1 MKLLRDSREMKYAY
15 NINNS
20 PNNPKTKK
28 ISFNSLQKNF
38 YEDLINSDINI
49 KSNRHVL
56 KAIKSKSIKE
66 SVYCNKVVP
75 KEWRT
80 MLGYQNHVYG
90 VIDKDPAFAIYIGRS
105 QKELNNKNGFQ
116 IQKLKSA
123 NETTSFEDKPIP
135 DFIKN
140 YLAKSDDKAEEKFQ
154 KTVEVDKKNEG
165 EKSNTVEKIKFMRRP
180 SQFYQKG
187 LMNEKNMVI
196 DDKLISS
203 KLDEYRAKYDLNK
216 YMHEIKNKKTLDKEK
231 KELNIFTPNTKSRD
245 SDYRQFLRTKT
256 QNDKEHVLRS
266 SIYYNLISEDDIK
279 DKNKFKF
286 RDTLFRK
293 KLSPINTKSGAFTSK
308 YNRESNRILEIT
320 NPKIKRD
327 LELINYYG
335 PLYTHCNICNNRNI
349 EFYQNSEPNQTLKL
363 LHFLKRIKLGDEKE
377 DKKD

>member
-279 DKNKFKF
+279 DKNKLKF
-286 RDTLFRK
+286 RDTLLRK

-335 PLYTHCNICNNRNI
+335 PLYTHCKICNNRNI

>member
-75 KEWRT
+75 REWRT

-123 NETTSFEDKPIP
+123 NETTSLEDKPIP

-140 YLAKSDDKAEEKFQ
+140 YLAKSDDKEEEKLK
-154 KTVEVDKKNEG
+154 KTVGVDKKNEV
-165 EKSNTVEKIKFMRRP
+165 EKSNTVDKIKFVRRP
-180 SQFYQKG
+180 SQLYQKG

-216 YMHEIKNKKTLDKEK
+216 YMHEIKNKKTLDQEK
-231 KELNIFTPNTKSRD
+231 KELNILTPNTKSRD

-308 YNRESNRILEIT
+308 YNKESNRILEIT

>member
-1 MKLLRDSREMKYAY
+1 MKYAY

-49 KSNRHVL
+49 KNNRHVL
-56 KAIKSKSIKE
+56 KAIKSRSIKE
-66 SVYCNKVVP
+66 SVYSNKVVP

-105 QKELNNKNGFQ
+105 QKELNNNNAFQ
-116 IQKLKSA
+116 TQKLKSI
-123 NETTSFEDKPIP
+123 NETTSLEEKPIP

-140 YLAKSDDKAEEKFQ
+140 YLAKSEDKTEEKTQ
-154 KTVEVDKKNEG
+154 KKVEVDKKSEG
-165 EKSNTVEKIKFMRRP
+165 EKNNTVDKIKFMRRP
-180 SQFYQKG
+180 SQLFQKG
-187 LMNEKNMVI
+187 LMNEKNTMI

-203 KLDEYRAKYDLNK
+203 KLDEYRVKYDLNK
-216 YMHEIKNKKTLDKEK
+216 YMHEIKNKKTLDQDK
-231 KELNIFTPNTKSRD
+231 KELYNFTPNPKSRD

-266 SIYYNLISEDDIK
+266 SIYYNLISEDDVK
-279 DKNKFKF
+279 DKNNFKF
-286 RDTLFRK
+286 RNTLLRK
-293 KLSPINTKSGAFTSK
+293 KLSPINTKSGAFSSK
-308 YNRESNRILEIT
+308 YNRETNRILEIT

-335 PLYTHCNICNNRNI
+335 PLYTHCKTCNNRNI
-349 EFYQNSEPNQTLKL
+349 EFYQNSEPNQTLQL

>member
-1 MKLLRDSREMKYAY
+1 MKLQSKREKNYAY
-15 NINNS
+15 NINSASKQGYKN
-20 PNNPKTKK
+20 
-28 ISFNSLQKNF
+28 ISFKMLTGNF

-66 SVYCNKVVP
+66 SVYSNKVVP

-80 MLGYQNHVYG
+80 MLGYQDHVYG

-105 QKELNNKNGFQ
+105 QKELNNNNAFQ
-116 IQKLKSA
+116 TQKLKSA
-123 NETTSFEDKPIP
+123 NETTSFEEKPIP

-140 YLAKSDDKAEEKFQ
+140 YLAKSEDKTEEKLQ
-154 KTVEVDKKNEG
+154 KAVEVEKKNEG
-165 EKSNTVEKIKFMRRP
+165 EKSNTVDKIKFMRRP
-180 SQFYQKG
+180 SQLYQKG
-187 LMNEKNMVI
+187 LMNEKNMII

-216 YMHEIKNKKTLDKEK
+216 YMHEIKNKKTLDQEK
-231 KELNIFTPNTKSRD
+231 KELNIFTPNPKSRD

-279 DKNKFKF
+279 DKNNFKF
-286 RDTLFRK
+286 RDTLLRK
-293 KLSPINTKSGAFTSK
+293 KLSPINTKSGAFNSK

-335 PLYTHCNICNNRNI
+335 PLYTHCNTCNNRNI

>member
-1 MKLLRDSREMKYAY
+1 MKYAY

-75 KEWRT
+75 REWRT

-123 NETTSFEDKPIP
+123 NETTSLEDKPIP

-140 YLAKSDDKAEEKFQ
+140 YLAKSDDKEDEKLK
-154 KTVEVDKKNEG
+154 KTVGVDKKNEV
-165 EKSNTVEKIKFMRRP
+165 EKSNTVDKIKFVRRP
-180 SQFYQKG
+180 SQLYQKG

-216 YMHEIKNKKTLDKEK
+216 YMHEIKNKKTLDQEK
-231 KELNIFTPNTKSRD
+231 KELNILTPNTKSRD

-308 YNRESNRILEIT
+308 YNKESNRILEIT

>member
-216 YMHEIKNKKTLDKEK
+216 YMHEIKNKKTLDQEK
-231 KELNIFTPNTKSRD
+231 KELNILTPNTKSRD

-335 PLYTHCNICNNRNI
+335 PLYTHCKICNNRNI

>member
-123 NETTSFEDKPIP
+123 NETTSFEDKPLP

-140 YLAKSDDKAEEKFQ
+140 YLAKSDDKTEEKLQ
-154 KTVEVDKKNEG
+154 KDVGVDKKNEG
-165 EKSNTVEKIKFMRRP
+165 EKSNTVDKIKFVRRP
-180 SQFYQKG
+180 SQLYQKG

-216 YMHEIKNKKTLDKEK
+216 YMHEIKNKKTLDQEK
-231 KELNIFTPNTKSRD
+231 KELNIFTPNTRSRD

-279 DKNKFKF
+279 DKNKTKF
-286 RDTLFRK
+286 RDTLLRK

-335 PLYTHCNICNNRNI
+335 PLYTHCKMCNSRNI

>member
-49 KSNRHVL
+49 KTNRHIL

-66 SVYCNKVVP
+66 SVYSNKVVP
-75 KEWRT
+75 REWRT

-105 QKELNNKNGFQ
+105 QKELNNKNAFQ
-116 IQKLKSA
+116 TQKLKSS
-123 NETTSFEDKPIP
+123 NETTNFEEKPIP

-140 YLAKSDDKAEEKFQ
+140 YLAKSDDKTEENLQ
-154 KTVEVDKKNEG
+154 KTDGVDKKNEG
-165 EKSNTVEKIKFMRRP
+165 ENSNTVDKIKFMRRP
-180 SQFYQKG
+180 SQLYQKG
-187 LMNEKNMVI
+187 LMNEKNVMI

-216 YMHEIKNKKTLDKEK
+216 YMYEIKNKKTLDQDK
-231 KELNIFTPNTKSRD
+231 KELINFTPNPKSRD

-266 SIYYNLISEDDIK
+266 SIYYNLISEDDNK
-279 DKNKFKF
+279 DKTNFKF
-286 RDTLFRK
+286 RNTFIRK

-308 YNRESNRILEIT
+308 YNGESNRILEIT

-335 PLYTHCNICNNRNI
+335 PLYTHCKTCNNRNI

>member
-49 KSNRHVL
+49 KNNRHVL
-56 KAIKSKSIKE
+56 KAIKSRSIKE
-66 SVYCNKVVP
+66 SVYSNKVVP

-105 QKELNNKNGFQ
+105 QKELNNNNAFQ
-116 IQKLKSA
+116 TQKLKSI
-123 NETTSFEDKPIP
+123 NETTSLEEKPIP

-140 YLAKSDDKAEEKFQ
+140 YLAKSDDKTEEKTQ
-154 KTVEVDKKNEG
+154 KKVEVDKKNEG
-165 EKSNTVEKIKFMRRP
+165 ENSNTVDKIKFMRRP
-180 SQFYQKG
+180 SQLYQKG
-187 LMNEKNMVI
+187 LMNEKNVMI

-216 YMHEIKNKKTLDKEK
+216 YMYEIKNKKTLDQDK
-231 KELNIFTPNTKSRD
+231 KELINFTPNPKSRD

-266 SIYYNLISEDDIK
+266 SIYYNLISEDDNK
-279 DKNKFKF
+279 DKTNFKF
-286 RDTLFRK
+286 RNTFIRK

-308 YNRESNRILEIT
+308 YNGESNRILEIT

-335 PLYTHCNICNNRNI
+335 PLYTHCKTCNNRNI

>member
-140 YLAKSDDKAEEKFQ
+140 YLAKSDDKAKEKFQ

-279 DKNKFKF
+279 DKNKLKF
-286 RDTLFRK
+286 RDTLLRK

-335 PLYTHCNICNNRNI
+335 PLYTHCKICNNRNI

>member
-123 NETTSFEDKPIP
+123 NETTSLEDKPIP

-140 YLAKSDDKAEEKFQ
+140 YLAKSDDKEEEKLK
-154 KTVEVDKKNEG
+154 KTVGVDKKNEG

-216 YMHEIKNKKTLDKEK
+216 YMHEIKNKKTLDQEK
-231 KELNIFTPNTKSRD
+231 KELNILTPNTKSRD

>member
-66 SVYCNKVVP
+66 SVYSNKVVP

-80 MLGYQNHVYG
+80 MLGYQDHVYG

-105 QKELNNKNGFQ
+105 QKELNNNNAFQ
-116 IQKLKSA
+116 TQKLKSA
-123 NETTSFEDKPIP
+123 NETTSFEEKPIP

-140 YLAKSDDKAEEKFQ
+140 YLAKSEDKTEEKLQ
-154 KTVEVDKKNEG
+154 KAVEVEKKNEG
-165 EKSNTVEKIKFMRRP
+165 EKSNTVDKIKFMRRP
-180 SQFYQKG
+180 SQLYQKG
-187 LMNEKNMVI
+187 LMNEKNMII

-216 YMHEIKNKKTLDKEK
+216 YMHEIKNKKTLDQEK
-231 KELNIFTPNTKSRD
+231 KELNIFTPNPKSRD

-279 DKNKFKF
+279 DKNNFKF
-286 RDTLFRK
+286 RDTLLRK
-293 KLSPINTKSGAFTSK
+293 KLSPINTKSGAFNSK

-335 PLYTHCNICNNRNI
+335 PLYTHCNTCNNRNI

>member
-49 KSNRHVL
+49 KNNRHVL
-56 KAIKSKSIKE
+56 KAIKSRSIKE
-66 SVYCNKVVP
+66 SVYSNKVVP

-105 QKELNNKNGFQ
+105 QKELNNNNAFQ
-116 IQKLKSA
+116 TQKLKSI
-123 NETTSFEDKPIP
+123 NETTSLEEKPIP

-140 YLAKSDDKAEEKFQ
+140 YLAKSEDKTEEKTQ
-154 KTVEVDKKNEG
+154 KKVEVDKKSEG
-165 EKSNTVEKIKFMRRP
+165 EKNNTVDKIKFMRRP
-180 SQFYQKG
+180 SQLFQKG
-187 LMNEKNMVI
+187 LMNDKNMVI

-216 YMHEIKNKKTLDKEK
+216 YMHEIKNKKTLDQDK
-231 KELNIFTPNTKSRD
+231 KELYNFTPNPKSRD

-266 SIYYNLISEDDIK
+266 SIYYNLISEDDVK
-279 DKNKFKF
+279 DKNNFKF
-286 RDTLFRK
+286 RNTLLRK
-293 KLSPINTKSGAFTSK
+293 KLSPINTKSGAFSSK
-308 YNRESNRILEIT
+308 YNRETNRILEIT

-335 PLYTHCNICNNRNI
+335 PLYTHCKTCNNRNI
-349 EFYQNSEPNQTLKL
+349 EFYQNSEPNQTLQL